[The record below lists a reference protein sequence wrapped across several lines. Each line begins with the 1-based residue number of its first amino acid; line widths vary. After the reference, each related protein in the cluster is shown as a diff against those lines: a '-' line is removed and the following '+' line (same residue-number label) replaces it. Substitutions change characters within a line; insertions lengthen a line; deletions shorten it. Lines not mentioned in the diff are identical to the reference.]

1 MQLFNRLSI
10 VIPYAVIIYILYKKN
25 AFSNVLDILSVPV
38 GCGCVLFFQVLL
50 LKTLGLSGMFLFD
63 IFTENYKYYSVRY
76 IGILLM
82 LSYIFAIITGLLLK
96 NKTKLSTK
104 VRAVLCLLG
113 VFICLWSIY
122 LVSYSFGANRKIEII
137 EVTREEQCIYQDDY
151 KDITSL
157 KIKNNFSEKLK
168 FENLYIS
175 TDEDDLKQYCVN
187 DVSIQPGGVFD
198 ISFDTKEIGLSKN
211 KSFVLYVS
219 SNLYEGEI
227 ITSLSV
233 PELSENYMYYL
244 SENTGDWV
252 YSNIDKKEYVYV
264 EKPAISVPGGFYPDS
279 FELLI
284 NVPQGTKVYYTIDS
298 SDPTA
303 NSILYTGESILIYD
317 RSKENNVYRSI
328 NNTTNDYLRNSEAE
342 LNPVDKCFVLRA
354 IAIDE
359 NGNCSEIVT
368 NSYFVNLN
376 KYQDTKIISLVSD
389 PYGLFSDD
397 AGICVTGST
406 FDAWYKELIKNNPD
420 VEIIDPVK
428 SLMANYNQ
436 KWERAANFEIFNNDE
451 TVVNQ
456 LVGIKVN
463 GASRRGKAL
472 KDFSIYARK
481 KYTGSKFFDGD
492 ILNNDLNVHSVVLRQ
507 GDNNVISQYLVLD
520 RDIAAQK
527 GQKVT
532 VFLNGEYWYDTFM
545 LEKYSDDYYTVHYG
559 LDNNNIQNIKL
570 GYWADAS
577 DEEKNAFSSFM
588 NYAIS
593 LDLSQEEDYCKLSE
607 VMDIQSYVDYQCVRI
622 FMADMDYTE
631 EKNNYMFRTI
641 EKENNDFGDGRY
653 RWGLYDLDLA
663 TNDTRTI
670 MDETV
675 ERNSQVDTFSVKGAY
690 NDYPVNE
697 QKLFVALKNNTTYKK
712 MFVNTMMDLINKNY
726 NEENV
731 SALLSEIGF
740 DISWNDYFFIE
751 RPEYITKYM
760 EKEFDLKG
768 IKEEVSISSNI
779 DDAPILLNTI
789 EAGKGFVGYYYTDY
803 SIDLSAGEIKNHE
816 FDHWEVN
823 GVYYDNNSK
832 ITIEVEKGG
841 MVINAIYS

>member
-1 MQLFNRLSI
+1 M
-10 VIPYAVIIYILYKKN
+10 VYILYKKN
-25 AFSNVLDILSVPV
+25 AFSSIKTIFTIPA
-38 GCGCVLFFQVLL
+38 GCGFVLIFQVLL

-63 IFTENYKYYSVRY
+63 IMSENYKYYSVRY

-82 LSYIFAIITGLLLK
+82 LSYIFAVAIGSILIGT
-96 NKTKLSTK
+96 NKLTRKTT
-104 VRAVLCLLG
+104 AILCLLVVCIG
-113 VFICLWSIY
+113 LWSLY
-122 LVSYSFGANRKIEII
+122 LIDYSFSANRKIEII

-151 KDITSL
+151 KDITTL

-168 FENLYIS
+168 FDNLYIS
-175 TDEDDLKQYCVN
+175 TDEDYLKQYCIS
-187 DVSIQPGGVFD
+187 DVSIQPEGILDV
-198 ISFDTKEIGLSKN
+198 SFETKKIGISKN
-211 KSFVLYVS
+211 KTFVLYIS
-219 SNLYEGEI
+219 SNLYDGDI

-233 PELSENYMYYL
+233 PELSENHSYCFD
-244 SENTGDWV
+244 ENTGEWQ
-252 YSNIDKKEYVYV
+252 YLSIDKDKYVYV
-264 EKPAISVPGGFYPDS
+264 EKPEFSVSGGFYSEP
-279 FELLI
+279 FNLLI
-284 NVPQGTKVYYTIDS
+284 EVPEGTKVYYSTDS
-298 SDPTA
+298 SDPTV
-303 NSILYTGESILIYD
+303 NSTLYSGENILIYD
-317 RSKENNVYRSI
+317 RSSEDNVYRSI
-328 NNTTNDYLRNSEAE
+328 KNTTNDYLRDSNSD
-342 LNPVDKCFVLRA
+342 NTPVNKCFVLRA
-354 IAIDE
+354 VAIDE
-359 NGNCSEIVT
+359 NGNCSDIVT
-368 NSYFVNLN
+368 HSYFVDLDEYKN
-376 KYQDTKIISLVSD
+376 TKIVSLVSN
-389 PYGLFSDD
+389 PHGLFSDEE
-397 AGICVTGST
+397 GICVTGSS
-406 FDAWYKELIKNNPD
+406 FDTWYRELIKNDPNI
-420 VEIIDPVK
+420 EIIDPVK

-436 KWERAANFEIFNNDE
+436 KWERTANFEVFNNDE
-451 TVVNQ
+451 IVVNQ

-492 ILNNDLNVHSVVLRQ
+492 ILDNDLNVHSVVLRQ
-507 GDNNVISQYLVLD
+507 GDANVISQYLVLD

-570 GYWADAS
+570 GYWADAT
-577 DEEKNAFSSFM
+577 DEEKSVFSSFM
-588 NYAIS
+588 NYALS
-593 LDLSQEEDYCKLSE
+593 LDLSKEDDYRRLSE

-641 EKENNDFGDGRY
+641 EKENDVFGDTRY

-663 TNDTRTI
+663 TYDTRVS
-670 MDETV
+670 MEKPVDK
-675 ERNSQVDTFSVKGAY
+675 NSQVDTFSIKGAY

-697 QKLFVALKNNTTYKK
+697 QKLYAALKNNADFRR

-726 NEENV
+726 KEENV

-740 DISWNDYFFIE
+740 DISWNDYFFVE

-768 IKEEVSISSNI
+768 TKVEISLSSNI
-779 DDAPILLNTI
+779 DDAPFVLNTI
-789 EAGKGFVGYYYTDY
+789 EVEEGFRGCYYTDY
-803 SIDLSAGEIKNHE
+803 CIDLSAGEIENHT

-832 ITIEVEKGG
+832 ISIEVEKGG
-841 MVINAIYS
+841 MIINAVYS